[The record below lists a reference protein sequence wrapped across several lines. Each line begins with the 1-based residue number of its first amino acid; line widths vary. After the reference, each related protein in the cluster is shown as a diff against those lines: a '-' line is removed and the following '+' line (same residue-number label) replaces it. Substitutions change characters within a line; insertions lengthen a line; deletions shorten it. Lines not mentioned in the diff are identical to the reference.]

1 MLAKSV
7 VEDVLTTALST
18 GGDFA
23 EVFAE
28 DRISTG
34 LLLQNGIVEKE
45 NSGRDAGVGIRVFN
59 GLQSVYAYTTDF
71 SKEGLLKAAK
81 NAAFAIQGGAKGTIA
96 PLEQEAVLSMHPI
109 RMMP

>member
-1 MLAKSV
+1 MLNKAI
-7 VEDVLTTALST
+7 VEDILTAALST

-28 DRISTG
+28 DRYSNSMT
-34 LLLQNGIVEKE
+34 LQEGKIDR
-45 NSGRDAGVGIRVFN
+45 SITGRDAGVGIRVFN

-81 NAAFAIQGGAKGTIA
+81 NAAHAIKGK
-96 PLEQEAVLSMHPI
+96 
-109 RMMP
+109 